1 MDGGDGKTYYNPFNI
16 SANGTGWEQI
26 YANALA
32 RAKKE
37 GWDTMQKALEGGI
50 GFCKETG

>member
-32 RAKKE
+32 RAKKRRL
-37 GWDTMQKALEGGI
+37 GYNAK
-50 GFCKETG
+50 KP